1 MFFGLNL
8 ALTSPVSGNA
18 PTATATVDADAS
30 GTLIATIDGQRKVEE
45 LAVGDLI
52 LTMDRG
58 YQPLRW
64 IGCKTLDSESLRV
77 AERLRPV
84 RIKASALGPQM
95 PESDL
100 VVSPQHRMLLR
111 SKLALQLFGESE
123 VLVSAR
129 KLTLLDDVEVAEDL
143 TSVSYC
149 HLMFDQHEIVF
160 ANGAPSESLYLG
172 EMTIEALP
180 PEAREEIRAI
190 FPNLED
196 EDFRKHLA
204 RVSPP
209 RGREVRALLSW
220 HRSNAAHVLEDV
232 D

>member
-1 MFFGLNL
+1 M
-8 ALTSPVSGNA
+8 
-18 PTATATVDADAS
+18 
-30 GTLIATIDGQRKVEE
+30 
-45 LAVGDLI
+45 
-52 LTMDRG
+52 
-58 YQPLRW
+58 
-64 IGCKTLDSESLRV
+64 
-77 AERLRPV
+77 
-84 RIKASALGPQM
+84 
-95 PESDL
+95 
-100 VVSPQHRMLLR
+100 
-111 SKLALQLFGESE
+111 
-123 VLVSAR
+123 
-129 KLTLLDDVEVAEDL
+129 
-143 TSVSYC
+143 SYC